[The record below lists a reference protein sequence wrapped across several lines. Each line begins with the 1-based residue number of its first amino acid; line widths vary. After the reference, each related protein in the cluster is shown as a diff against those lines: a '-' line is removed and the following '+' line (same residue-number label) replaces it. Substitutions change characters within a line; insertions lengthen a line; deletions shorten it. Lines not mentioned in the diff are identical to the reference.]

1 MCLASWERPFFNILS
16 IYLRDVLTLV
26 IEVVTSYLS
35 LFHYYK
41 FESNKRNIRASI
53 PLNQVALEIRNRV
66 NLNMAIMMSR
76 ETEENQRKKQLL
88 LMTIFISIS
97 STITHFFVATS
108 FLLLASS
115 TSDQIPLAYFSIT
128 CFAILCLTLKPFF
141 NIFVF
146 YFLNSHFKSELKNTY
161 FISVEQN

>member
-1 MCLASWERPFFNILS
+1 M
-16 IYLRDVLTLV
+16 RDVLTLV

-41 FESNKRNIRASI
+41 FEANKRNIRASI
-53 PLNQVALEIRNRV
+53 PLNQVGLEIRNRV
-66 NLNMAIMMSR
+66 NLNMAIMISR
-76 ETEENQRKKQLL
+76 ETEENKRKKQLH
-88 LMTIFISIS
+88 LMTIFIFDLVYDYP
-97 STITHFFVATS
+97 FFCGPS

-115 TSDQIPLAYFSIT
+115 TSDQIRLAYFSIT